1 LQNDLAIVGWLNTRM
16 YLATGDQAKSQG
28 WTALVVDTNG
38 NGKRDEGYNEPGKP
52 VDPAKDTRI
61 PFGMYAIAW
70 SPADGSIGG
79 SNLTHP
85 GYVIRLIPGPNPPDT
100 ALAELYKMKRPDP
113 RWLSRLSIS

>member
-28 WTALVVDTNG
+28 WTALVVD
-38 NGKRDEGYNEPGKP
+38 KP